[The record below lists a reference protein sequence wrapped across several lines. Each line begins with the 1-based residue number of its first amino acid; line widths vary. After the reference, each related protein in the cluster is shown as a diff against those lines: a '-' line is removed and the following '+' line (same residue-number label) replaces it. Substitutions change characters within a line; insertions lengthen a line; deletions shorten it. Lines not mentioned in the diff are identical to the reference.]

1 MFGVPS
7 ACCFHSY
14 RKQLKGQ
21 RAAPSL
27 GRAPVSDGRGLGDG
41 RGVCDQARK
50 PPRCE
55 RSHLRGDYVME
66 NNGLSV
72 NGGGRR
78 RVLIVGAGF
87 AGFTCAYELEKRL
100 GPDDAELVLVSPT
113 DYLLYSPLLPEV
125 AAGTMDPRHIAV
137 PLHGRL
143 KRTRVILGYAVGA
156 DLEACTLTV
165 APTDE
170 PADEPR
176 REFGWDRLVL
186 APGGVTRTFPIP
198 GLEEMARGFKTLA
211 EALYLRDHILKQLD
225 LADASDDEAERRARL
240 TFVVVGAG
248 YSGTEF
254 AAQAQLF
261 ARKAVGNYPSI
272 RPEEMRWLLVDIA
285 PRVLPELGE
294 HLGEVS
300 LRVLSE
306 RGIEIRLGASV
317 ESITE
322 RGLTLS
328 DGTFAPTYTL
338 VWCAGA
344 AASPLVSTLG
354 LPLQRG
360 RLVVD
365 EYLAVAGRPDV
376 FALGDCAAVPD
387 LTRPSQIT
395 PPTAQHALR
404 QGKTAARNV
413 AASLGRGRWRSYRHN
428 DLGLVVDLG
437 AKDAAAK
444 PLGVELSGVVA
455 KVVTRAYHL
464 YALSSMPQRVRVG
477 LDWILDAVLPR
488 PLVRLGIGKEED
500 APLTAAER
508 TDIYEDLAAA
518 PESGAAIAD
527 GEKHKESHPQENL

>member
-1 MFGVPS
+1 
-7 ACCFHSY
+7 
-14 RKQLKGQ
+14 
-21 RAAPSL
+21 
-27 GRAPVSDGRGLGDG
+27 
-41 RGVCDQARK
+41 
-50 PPRCE
+50 
-55 RSHLRGDYVME
+55 ME
-66 NNGLSV
+66 NNGLYV

-78 RVLIVGAGF
+78 RVLIIGAGF
-87 AGFTCAYELEKRL
+87 AGFTCARELERRL

-143 KRTRVILGYAVGA
+143 QRTRVVLGYAVGA
-156 DLEACTLTV
+156 DLEAQTLTV
-165 APTDE
+165 APIDE

-176 REFGWDRLVL
+176 REVGWDRLVL
-186 APGGVTRTFPIP
+186 APGSVTRTFPIP
-198 GLEEMARGFKTLA
+198 GLDEMARGFKTLA

-272 RPEEMRWLLVDIA
+272 RPKEMRWLLVDIA

-300 LRVLSE
+300 LRILSE
-306 RGIEIRLGASV
+306 RGIEIRLGTSI
-317 ESITE
+317 ESITDG
-322 RGLTLS
+322 GLTLS
-328 DGTFAPTYTL
+328 EGTFVPTHTL
-338 VWCAGA
+338 VWCAGV
-344 AASPLVSTLG
+344 AASPLVSTLRLRLEG
-354 LPLQRG
+354 G

-365 EYLAVAGRPDV
+365 EYLSVAGRSDV

-387 LTRPSQIT
+387 LTRPGEIT
-395 PPTAQHALR
+395 PPTAQHAVR

-413 AASLGRGRWRSYRHN
+413 AASLGRGRRRSYRHN

-437 AKDAAAK
+437 GKEAAAK
-444 PLGVELSGVVA
+444 PLGVELSGVVGKA
-455 KVVTRAYHL
+455 VTRAYHL
-464 YALSSMPQRVRVG
+464 YALPSTPQRVRVG

-500 APLTAAER
+500 ASLSAAER
-508 TDIYEDLAAA
+508 TNIYAA
-518 PESGAAIAD
+518 PRRSAEESAARGRMKGA
-527 GEKHKESHPQENL
+527 NR

>member
-1 MFGVPS
+1 
-7 ACCFHSY
+7 
-14 RKQLKGQ
+14 
-21 RAAPSL
+21 
-27 GRAPVSDGRGLGDG
+27 
-41 RGVCDQARK
+41 
-50 PPRCE
+50 
-55 RSHLRGDYVME
+55 ME
-66 NNGLSV
+66 NNGSSV

-87 AGFTCAYELEKRL
+87 AGFTCARELEKRL

-137 PLHGRL
+137 PLHGHL
-143 KRTRVILGYAVGA
+143 KRTRVVLGYAVGA
-156 DLEACTLTV
+156 DLEAQTLTV
-165 APTDE
+165 APIDE
-170 PADEPR
+170 PADESR
-176 REFGWDRLVL
+176 REVGWDRLVL
-186 APGGVTRTFPIP
+186 APGSVTRTFPIP
-198 GLEEMARGFKTLA
+198 GLDEMARGFKTLA

-261 ARKAVGNYPSI
+261 ARMAVGNYPSI

-300 LRVLSE
+300 LRILSE
-306 RGIEIRLGASV
+306 RGIEVRLGTSI
-317 ESITE
+317 ESITDG
-322 RGLTLS
+322 GLMLS
-328 DGTFAPTYTL
+328 EGTFVPTHTL
-338 VWCAGA
+338 VWCAGV

-354 LPLQRG
+354 LRLEGG

-365 EYLAVAGRPDV
+365 EYLSVAGRSDV

-387 LTRPSQIT
+387 LTRPGEIT
-395 PPTAQHALR
+395 PPTAQHAVR

-413 AASLGRGRWRSYRHN
+413 AASLGRGRRRLYRHN

-437 AKDAAAK
+437 GKEAAAK
-444 PLGVELSGVVA
+444 PLGVELSGVVGKA
-455 KVVTRAYHL
+455 VTRAYHL
-464 YALSSMPQRVRVG
+464 YALPSTPQRVRVG

-500 APLTAAER
+500 APLSAAER
-508 TDIYEDLAAA
+508 TNIYAA
-518 PESGAAIAD
+518 PRRPVEESAARGRMKGA
-527 GEKHKESHPQENL
+527 NR